1 MIDMS
6 SHFGAGLGNNPDPS
20 MAPHKLKG
28 TDPNLIQPTP
38 EEIAEARSILKNN
51 SDPVK
56 KEKSAMAC
64 FSAWAKANNIPE
76 DVSKSRGEKRREY
89 MEKWLVFQS
98 REKTARSTNT
108 TTKTVGEANTS
119 SNSKGWKSYEWLK
132 QRLGER
138 KLQTWI
144 Y

>member
-1 MIDMS
+1 
-6 SHFGAGLGNNPDPS
+6 

-28 TDPNLIQPTP
+28 TDLNLIQPTP
-38 EEIAEARSILKNN
+38 EEIAEARSILKHN

-89 MEKWLVFQS
+89 MES
-98 REKTARSTNT
+98 GSCSSPGRRRRAARTPPPRPWPT
-108 TTKTVGEANTS
+108 PHAR
-119 SNSKGWKSYEWLK
+119 
-132 QRLGER
+132 RLQLMPLWINPWQ
-138 KLQTWI
+138 LQ
-144 Y
+144 